1 MTGFQSSW
9 IPNQQQFRHN
19 PRSIVVYSLQ
29 THTIMTSVYWR
40 FSGPY
45 PVLKIN
51 VSAHINWRTVF
62 HVTYA
67 FNMSLNHGKTS
78 SHWWQRVTFT
88 WRRWSPCTRRCLLRI
103 FMLIDMGIFCV
114 CCRLR
119 VYNVFQQAMCDERD
133 KSNASFTDNGGNVLH
148 LLLHRSTTLQFVCP
162 IRQIDTSTLQSL
174 AASRILIPC
183 FSTLKLKRLSCCE
196 IYISCVFFR
205 SPVFARLS
213 VVFSVSR
220 HDLELW
226 QNALAHK
233 SLGYT
238 TRGYINPRYM
248 CGFKHN
254 GFHVSDTVT
263 FVCVY
268 DLLIS
273 YKFRNMSSF
282 CVVDSSHDI
291 EQWYRPF

>member
-1 MTGFQSSW
+1 
-9 IPNQQQFRHN
+9 
-19 PRSIVVYSLQ
+19 
-29 THTIMTSVYWR
+29 
-40 FSGPY
+40 
-45 PVLKIN
+45 
-51 VSAHINWRTVF
+51 
-62 HVTYA
+62 
-67 FNMSLNHGKTS
+67 
-78 SHWWQRVTFT
+78 
-88 WRRWSPCTRRCLLRI
+88 
-103 FMLIDMGIFCV
+103 
-114 CCRLR
+114 
-119 VYNVFQQAMCDERD
+119 MCDERD

-238 TRGYINPRYM
+238 TRGYINPCCTCI
-248 CGFKHN
+248 CGFQHN
-254 GFHVSDTVT
+254 GFHVNDTVT

-282 CVVDSSHDI
+282 ASLTAPMISSSDTGRFKWILKPTYIFWRGSVGGGWSFVASSSVNKPVVWCVLLQLSPRYHLAYTVELESRDI
-291 EQWYRPF
+291 HRPIVC